1 MSAPHLFT
9 RDELD
14 GMVRAE
20 LDLIALARGID
31 AEGSGEGG
39 RVVNDDVSDAILEHQ
54 DQTGV
59 NPAFVAITPEP
70 AAKTYVVLAGTVYDT
85 PAGGT
90 FTMLL
95 PPAQEAMLIEGGA
108 IQVADKDTP
117 VSGPDP
123 FAITPDEHRTIA
135 AGINDPGPDGV
146 RLMNDQE
153 LDEYVAATSVDGIL
167 DDLGDTPDASPDKLL
182 AKRLLASE
190 QARTAPRATLVRA
203 LQTIITTEKE

>member
-9 RDELD
+9 RAELD

-20 LDLIALARGID
+20 LDLIALARGVEAD
-31 AEGSGEGG
+31 GTGEGG
-39 RVVNDDVSDAILEHQ
+39 NVLNNDLVDAILTAQ
-54 DQTGV
+54 DQTGI
-59 NPAFVAITPEP
+59 NPAIVATPP
-70 AAKTYVVLAGTVYDT
+70 TASSKTYVVLAGTVYDT

-90 FTMLL
+90 FTMTL

-108 IQVADKDTP
+108 INVADENTA
-117 VSGPDP
+117 VAEPDP
-123 FAITPDEHRTIA
+123 FAITPGEHRIIQ
-135 AGINDPGPDGV
+135 AGIDNPDPDGV
-146 RLMNDQE
+146 RLMNDDE
-153 LDEYVAATSVDGIL
+153 LNEYVASTSVDGIL

-203 LQTIITTEKE
+203 LQTIITEKE